1 MKQGSPLNMGRHYHI
16 RFTVT
21 DHDKTTA
28 RRDTANN
35 DLPDQFSFG
44 FLYSLLTV
52 LRTMLVYCEE
62 EEEER
67 ESNKQVGRYLVVC
80 LFCLVVL
87 PRCG

>member
-1 MKQGSPLNMGRHYHI
+1 MGRHYPI
-16 RFTVT
+16 SFTVT
-21 DHDKTTA
+21 DHEKTTA

-62 EEEER
+62 EEEEEER
-67 ESNKQVGRYLVVC
+67 EREQQTSWSLFSC
-80 LFCLVVL
+80 LFALLSCVV
-87 PRCG
+87 